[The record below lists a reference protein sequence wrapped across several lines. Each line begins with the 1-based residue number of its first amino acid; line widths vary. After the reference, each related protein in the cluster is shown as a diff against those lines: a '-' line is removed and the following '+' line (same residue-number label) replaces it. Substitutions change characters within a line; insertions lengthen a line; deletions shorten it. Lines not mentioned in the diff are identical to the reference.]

1 VTPPPQAEPVDAV
14 GAVVVDDVGHVLLVR
29 RGRPPRVGSWTLP
42 GGRLEPG
49 ETRAAAVAREVLEE
63 TAVVAEVA
71 CELGAVDVQAEGFAY
86 RIHEHL
92 LRARDP
98 APCPRAG
105 DDAADARW
113 ATRDEAQRLG
123 VRADALAV
131 IDRGLAEARS
141 RGLIPG

>member
-1 VTPPPQAEPVDAV
+1 VKPPLQAEPVDAV
-14 GAVVVDDVGHVLLVR
+14 GAVVVDDAGRVLLVR

-63 TAVVAEVA
+63 TAVDAVVV
-71 CELGAVDVQAEGFAY
+71 CDLGAVDVQAEGFAY

-92 LRARDP
+92 LRAREGSP
-98 APCPRAG
+98 SPQAG

-113 ATRDEAQRLG
+113 ATRDDAHHLG

-141 RGLIPG
+141 RALIPG